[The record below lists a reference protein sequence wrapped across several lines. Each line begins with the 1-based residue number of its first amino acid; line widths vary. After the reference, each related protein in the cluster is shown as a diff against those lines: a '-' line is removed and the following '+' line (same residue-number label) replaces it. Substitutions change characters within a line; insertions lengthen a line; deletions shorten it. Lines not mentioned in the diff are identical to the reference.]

1 MSYTKG
7 ELADMALEEI
17 GIASYEFDITVEQ
30 RQSVIR
36 RLDAM
41 MAEWSSRGIL
51 LAYPISKE
59 EDSLPDDDSLVP
71 DWTWEAIATNLAIRI
86 APSYGKTV
94 SPETKTTAKRGYTTI
109 CRVFSKPKEMQFG
122 SIPKGAGYKSID
134 QPYTPAAVNHTLEP
148 IDESFDPSGEPE

>member
-1 MSYTKG
+1 
-7 ELADMALEEI
+7 
-17 GIASYEFDITVEQ
+17 
-30 RQSVIR
+30 
-36 RLDAM
+36 M

-109 CRVFSKPKEMQFG
+109 CSVFSKPKEMQFG

-134 QPYTPAAVNHTLEP
+134 RPYTPAPVSHTLEP